1 MTAPSRP
8 PSTLNR
14 CCLGLANLGVCPHC
28 VSGRQ
33 HPNPASPSLRY
44 SPIERARRLITVAM
58 WRPRDPDVNVAERSP
73 TQTSVPEAWAEDRPS
88 QPWRW
93 RLAASSS
100 RQPDVMAVHG
110 ARAHGASFSA
120 RLRPMSGRAPRRN
133 GCRPQT
139 NRITRVS
146 SKCCHRWSCEKA
158 RTRQSVDQRLG
169 QNRFAPRGTRQSRLV
184 QSPGPRVQPSSLCH
198 HHE

>member
-73 TQTSVPEAWAEDRPS
+73 TQTSVPEAWASGPTI
-88 QPWRW
+88 PTVA
-93 RLAASSS
+93 LAARRVFFKTTGRYGSAWCTGS
-100 RQPDVMAVHG
+100 RCLLLS
-110 ARAHGASFSA
+110 AS
-120 RLRPMSGRAPRRN
+120 PPY
-133 GCRPQT
+133 
-139 NRITRVS
+139 
-146 SKCCHRWSCEKA
+146 E
-158 RTRQSVDQRLG
+158 RTR
-169 QNRFAPRGTRQSRLV
+169 T
-184 QSPGPRVQPSSLCH
+184 
-198 HHE
+198 